1 MGDEHA
7 AAIDRACEWFNANPG
22 PKQAMTDRLM
32 SEYNLTVIQA
42 VRLLWACEYDEDLA
56 RRMLEGKA
64 HG

>member
-7 AAIDRACEWFNANPG
+7 AAIDRACEWFNGNPG

-32 SEYNLTVIQA
+32 SEYNLTVVQA
-42 VRLLWACEYDEDLA
+42 VRLLAACEYDEALA

-64 HG
+64 NG